1 MKMLKFEENGEIL
14 KLSCFFFMTKNV
26 SLSAADPIVKKN
38 IYKLGIPQK
47 KAKVWEDVITDS
59 SR

>member
-1 MKMLKFEENGEIL
+1 MLKFEENGEIL

-47 KAKVWEDVITDS
+47 KAKV
-59 SR
+59 

>member
-1 MKMLKFEENGEIL
+1 MEKYW
-14 KLSCFFFMTKNV
+14 SYPV

>member
-1 MKMLKFEENGEIL
+1 MLKFEENGEIL
-14 KLSCFFFMTKNV
+14 KLSCFFFITKNV
-26 SLSAADPIVKKN
+26 SLSAADPIVKKKN